1 MEIVEK
7 IKAEMAA
14 FDEKRKELTAQLK
27 KDFPA
32 LLAPLFEKYPGVKN
46 VRWTQYTPYFN
57 DGDACEFSTNAGYAD
72 LNYDV
77 REEDEDEDEDETE
90 EIKSEDTAAPEV
102 PEEAEGEFQDVLSS
116 IDDSFYKDL
125 FGDHV
130 EVIVN
135 RDGTIDVEEY
145 DHD

>member
-7 IKAEMAA
+7 IKQAIKE
-14 FDEKRKELTAQLK
+14 FDEKRQELTAQLK

-57 DGDACEFSTNAGYAD
+57 DGDACEFSSNAGYAD
-72 LNYDV
+72 LNYDGY
-77 REEDEDEDEDETE
+77 EDQDEDEDESEETVKVE
-90 EIKSEDTAAPEV
+90 AEPIAA
-102 PEEAEGEFQDVLSS
+102 PEEAEDEFQEVLAS

-130 EVIVN
+130 EVTVL
-135 RDGTIDVEEY
+135 RDGTINVEEY
-145 DHD
+145 EHD

>member
-57 DGDACEFSTNAGYAD
+57 DGDPCEFSTNAGYAD
-72 LNYDV
+72 INWDG
-77 REEDEDEDEDETE
+77 EDDEDDEEEENEEAETTKAE
-90 EIKSEDTAAPEV
+90 AVEV

-130 EVIVN
+130 EVTVK

>member
-57 DGDACEFSTNAGYAD
+57 DGDPCEFSTNAGYAD
-72 LNYDV
+72 LNWDGGED
-77 REEDEDEDEDETE
+77 EEDDEETE
-90 EIKSEDTAAPEV
+90 TVKAETVEV
-102 PEEAEGEFQDVLSS
+102 PEGAEDEFQEVLAS

-130 EVIVN
+130 EVTVS
-135 RDGTIDVEEY
+135 RDGTINVEEY
-145 DHD
+145 EHD

>member
-7 IKAEMAA
+7 IKQSIKE
-14 FDEKRKELTAQLK
+14 FDEKRKELVEQLK

-57 DGDACEFSTNAGYAD
+57 DGDSCEFSTNAGYAD
-72 LNYDV
+72 LNWDGSED
-77 REEDEDEDEDETE
+77 EEDDEETETTKAEVVEVPDEAEDEFQ
-90 EIKSEDTAAPEV
+90 EV
-102 PEEAEGEFQDVLSS
+102 LAS

-130 EVIVN
+130 EVTVS
-135 RDGTIDVEEY
+135 RDGTINIEEY
-145 DHD
+145 EHG

>member
-72 LNYDV
+72 LNWDGE
-77 REEDEDEDEDETE
+77 EEDDEDDDEETE
-90 EIKSEDTAAPEV
+90 TTNTDEVEV
-102 PEEAEGEFQDVLSS
+102 PEEAEDEFQEVLSS

-130 EVIVN
+130 EVTVN

-145 DHD
+145 DHE

>member
-14 FDEKRKELTAQLK
+14 FDAKRKELTEQLK
-27 KDFPA
+27 NDFPA

-57 DGDACEFSTNAGYAD
+57 DGDACEFSTNASYAD
-72 LNYDV
+72 LNYDG
-77 REEDEDEDEDETE
+77 REEEEEDEESENATQQET
-90 EIKSEDTAAPEV
+90 KEV
-102 PEEAEGEFQDVLSS
+102 PEEAEGEFHEVLSS

-130 EVIVN
+130 EVIVS
-135 RDGTIDVEEY
+135 RDGTIEVEEY
-145 DHD
+145 EHD

>member
-1 MEIVEK
+1 MEIIEK

-32 LLAPLFEKYPGVKN
+32 LLAPLFDKYPGVKN

-57 DGDACEFSTNAGYAD
+57 DGDSCEFSTNAAYAD
-72 LNYDV
+72 LNWDGE
-77 REEDEDEDEDETE
+77 EEDEDDEEEETTKTE
-90 EIKSEDTAAPEV
+90 EAEV
-102 PEEAEGEFQDVLSS
+102 PEGAEDEFQEVLSS

-135 RDGTIDVEEY
+135 RNGTIDIEEY
-145 DHD
+145 EHD